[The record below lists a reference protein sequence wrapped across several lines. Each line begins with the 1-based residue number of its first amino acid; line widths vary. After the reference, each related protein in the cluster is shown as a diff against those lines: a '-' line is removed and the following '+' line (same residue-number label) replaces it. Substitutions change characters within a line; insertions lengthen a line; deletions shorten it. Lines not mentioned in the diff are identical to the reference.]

1 MVRTGLEKVLEKI
14 TISLEGR
21 GKSNILVIFHESLKV
36 DFTEIIGL
44 TFVSLCAVFL
54 QALT

>member
-21 GKSNILVIFHESLKV
+21 GKSNILVIFHEFLKV